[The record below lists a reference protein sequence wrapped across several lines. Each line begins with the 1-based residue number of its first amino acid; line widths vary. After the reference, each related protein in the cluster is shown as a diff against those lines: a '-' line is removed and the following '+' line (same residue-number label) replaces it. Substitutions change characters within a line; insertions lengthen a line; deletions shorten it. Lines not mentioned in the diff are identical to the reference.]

1 MIKFITKV
9 VSGGKKKEEQLQKGD
24 KKKGLLSRNKKKK
37 EPKGGQYLCFGD
49 SDASEGKR
57 EVSWT
62 KCKSS
67 LESLAIGLEFQ
78 QEKYRR
84 SPSGD
89 ECTDTTE
96 LGSSPFHTLS
106 TEFSAMLNA
115 VENNTSVRNLAVN
128 QVTQDESSLDMS
140 HAKISPWSRHAMIN
154 KLRFGLHPLARHR
167 ELDNLA
173 QDHAKAMA
181 KESRVF
187 HSNVEELCAKLSE
200 QPKNRL
206 GENVFKG
213 KSQKKLDRA
222 MTELAADYTNLIDP
236 RYTHMGLGVA
246 RDSKGVAYQCI
257 LLQG

>member
-9 VSGGKKKEEQLQKGD
+9 FPGAKKTQELQKGE
-24 KKKGLLSRNKKKK
+24 KKKGFLSRNKRKK
-37 EPKGGQYLCFGD
+37 EPKGGQYICFGD
-49 SDASEGKR
+49 NDASTSEG

-67 LESLAIGLEFQ
+67 LESLAIGIEFQ

-84 SPSGD
+84 SPSED
-89 ECTDTTE
+89 CTDTTE
-96 LGSSPFHTLS
+96 LGSTPFLTLS

-115 VENNTSVRNLAVN
+115 AEKKTSVRGLEVHR
-128 QVTQDESSLDMS
+128 VTQSESSLDMSSS

-154 KLRFGLHPLARHR
+154 KLRFGLHPLVRSR
-167 ELDNLA
+167 ELDDLA

-181 KESRVF
+181 KEARVF
-187 HSNVEELCAKLSE
+187 HSNPQELCASLKE
-200 QPKNRL
+200 QPKHRL
-206 GENVFKG
+206 GENVFMG
-213 KSQKKLDRA
+213 RSLKKLDRA
-222 MTELAADYTNLIDP
+222 MTELAADYSNLIDP